1 MFNELSFKATPT
13 LSYFT
18 HALREQCLAKGAA
31 SARMRSGDWV
41 KVEYV
46 DGSFLSADRKQLW
59 HADGNS
65 ANGTEFDLV
74 EFAPAKDV
82 LDNWLPL
89 AVDVRQMRNVNNLP
103 APLWH

>member
-46 DGSFLSADRKQLW
+46 DGSFLSAD
-59 HADGNS
+59 HNS

>member
-1 MFNELSFKATPT
+1 MA
-13 LSYFT
+13 
-18 HALREQCLAKGAA
+18 
-31 SARMRSGDWV
+31 V
-41 KVEYV
+41 
-46 DGSFLSADRKQLW
+46 W